1 MNNFLPGL
9 IELSRQTN
17 TFRKHVM
24 GKTLQAALISLIF
37 IGAPIYTGCATNP
50 VTGKQDL
57 VLMSEEDEIKL
68 GQKAHQEIMKQYRPY
83 DNPALQSYVEGI
95 VEELS
100 KKSHRSNLVF
110 HVTVLDSPEI
120 NAFALPGGY
129 VYVTRGIM
137 AYMNSEAE
145 LAGVLGHE
153 IGHVTARHGVRQHS
167 VGTLTGIGAT
177 AAAILTG
184 SSAVGEAAN
193 YGGTALV
200 RGYGRE
206 HELEADRL
214 GAEYLAQVGY
224 DPEEM
229 INVVGILKAQ
239 EDFDKQLAKEE
250 GREPRAYHG
259 TFSTHPSNDKRLQ
272 EVVRAANKFD
282 AAATREANR
291 EGYLN
296 QINGMVVGPSAKDG
310 VLRDNKFYHKDLN
323 LYIEFPLGWKI
334 HNLADRLLAISS
346 GEDVQMQITLAS
358 MSKRQTPKEYL
369 NEQFKDNL
377 SNGEGVKT
385 PDFQGYT
392 GLTEIKASNGKLPS
406 RVAAVFDGKRIYQI
420 LAVGRHED
428 ALNRY
433 DSSTLHT
440 ISSLRKL
447 KKDEAALAKAKNIK
461 LIRTK
466 SGDSFESLAKRSVIS
481 HHPVEQLRLYN
492 GMYPDG
498 EPTPGQLIKIIE

>member
-1 MNNFLPGL
+1 M
-9 IELSRQTN
+9 S
-17 TFRKHVM
+17 KA
-24 GKTLQAALISLIF
+24 LQAILMALIF
-37 IGAPIYTGCATNP
+37 IGPIFFSGCATNP

-57 VLMSEEDEIKL
+57 VLMSEEDEINL
-68 GQKAHQEIMKQYRPY
+68 GKKAHQQIMQQYRAY
-83 DNPALQSYVEGI
+83 DDPALQSYVEGI
-95 VEELS
+95 VDELS

-129 VYVTRGIM
+129 IYITRGIM

-177 AAAILTG
+177 VAAVLTG

-193 YGGTALV
+193 IGGTALV

-214 GAEYLAQVGY
+214 GAEYLARVGY

-229 INVVGILKAQ
+229 INVVGILKDQ

-272 EVVRAANKFD
+272 EVIRAANKFD
-282 AAATREANR
+282 TAATREANR
-291 EGYLN
+291 EEFLN
-296 QINGMVVGPSAKDG
+296 YIDGMVVGPSSKDG
-310 VLRDNKFYHKDLN
+310 VLRENKFYHKDLN
-323 LYIEFPLGWKI
+323 IFVEFPLGWKI
-334 HNLADRLLAISS
+334 HNLADRLLAVSS
-346 GEDVQMQITLAS
+346 GEDVQMQITLTN

-369 NEQFKDNL
+369 NDQFKNNL
-377 SNGEGVKT
+377 KSGEDVKT
-385 PDFQGYT
+385 PDFRGYT
-392 GLTEIKASNGKLPS
+392 GLTTIKTSHGKLPS

-428 ALNRY
+428 ALDRY
-433 DSSTLHT
+433 DNLTLHT
-440 ISSLRKL
+440 IKSLRKL
-447 KKDEAALAKAKNIK
+447 KKDEAALAKAKHLK
-461 LIRTK
+461 LIRAK
-466 SGDSFESLAKRSVIS
+466 SSDTFESLAKRSVLS

-498 EPTPGQLIKIIE
+498 EPKAGQSIKIIE

>member
-1 MNNFLPGL
+1 MTITNRNILVSLL
-9 IELSRQTN
+9 IT
-17 TFRKHVM
+17 
-24 GKTLQAALISLIF
+24 GIF
-37 IGAPIYTGCATNP
+37 FYTGCATNP

-57 VLMSEEDEIKL
+57 VLMSEEEEINVGK
-68 GQKAHQEIMKQYRPY
+68 QAHKQIMQQYRPY
-83 DNPALQSYVEGI
+83 DNPALQGYVEGI

-100 KKSHRSNLVF
+100 TKSHRSNLIF

-129 VYVTRGIM
+129 IYITRGIM

-177 AAAILTG
+177 VATILTG

-214 GAEYLAQVGY
+214 GAEYLARVGY

-229 INVVGILKAQ
+229 INVVGILKDQ
-239 EDFDKQLAKEE
+239 EDFDRQLAKEE
-250 GREPRAYHG
+250 GREPRSYHG

-272 EVVRAANKFD
+272 EVIRAANKFD
-282 AAATREANR
+282 TAATRKANR
-291 EGYLN
+291 EEFLN
-296 QINGMVVGPSAKDG
+296 YIDGMVVGPSAKDG
-310 VLRDNKFYHKDLN
+310 VLRENKFYHKELN
-323 LYIEFPLGWKI
+323 IYIEFPLGWKI
-334 HNLADRLLAISS
+334 HNLADRILAISS
-346 GEDVQMQITLAS
+346 GQDVQMQITLTD

-369 NEQFKDNL
+369 NEQFKGNL
-377 SNGEGVKT
+377 RDGQDIKT
-385 PDFQGYT
+385 NDFKGYT
-392 GLTEIKASNGKLPS
+392 GITTLKTSNGKLPS
-406 RVAAVFDGKRIYQI
+406 RVAAIFDGKRIYQI
-420 LAVGRHED
+420 MAVSRHED
-428 ALNRY
+428 ALERY
-433 DSSTLHT
+433 DTTTLHT
-440 ISSLRKL
+440 VESLRKL
-447 KKDEAALAKAKNIK
+447 KKNEAILAKAKHIN
-461 LIRTK
+461 LIRAK
-466 SGDSFESLAKRSVIS
+466 SDDTFESLAKRSVLS
-481 HHPVEQLRLYN
+481 HHPIEQLRLLN

-498 EPTPGQLIKIIE
+498 EPEVGQLMKIIK